1 MMGSY
6 ADGGGANPRVVISS
20 GGKPVG
26 INTTAP
32 SSKLHINNGGDGSS
46 AIEIDGDYLTV
57 SPSLNLDF
65 AKSRKLDSRIYFHR
79 DSIGTYFDANGLLKV
94 AGLHEPRFDHDPRT
108 GQSLGLMIEETRA
121 NLVNSSEDPSAW
133 NVVHTAANET
143 TYKIKGI
150 PTVKL
155 IDGGGDGDSPYLGGG
170 TYGNGKVTMSMY
182 IDAVNST
189 SATVRMYLFGN
200 GYGTIAWSL
209 SGNVAATTGG
219 FSYNGSNHSNGVAQ
233 TIDCGGGI
241 YRLVM
246 TFDYNGG
253 NTTSRF
259 YVTPSGADSDYVYIA
274 GMQLE
279 SGGFATS
286 YIPTSGT
293 PVTRSQDRAEIKYDD
308 WYNDESYKK
317 PSTFAGRFRT
327 YDLSATRMVAE
338 GSNGST
344 LKDFSMNTVANS
356 AQMQFA
362 HRYTANNS
370 YGNTSNSNVAANTD
384 VNFAFSYDG
393 TDGSLLGSAN
403 RSTPFTGADDLGT
416 TSQIGGDRMRIGSR
430 ANNSI
435 FLNGTIAQLRY
446 FPVQATSAQLLAQQ

>member
-1 MMGSY
+1 MVETE
-6 ADGGGANPRVVISS
+6 AVPF
-20 GGKPVG
+20 
-26 INTTAP
+26 
-32 SSKLHINNGGDGSS
+32 
-46 AIEIDGDYLTV
+46 EIDGDYLTV

-65 AKSRKLDSRIYFHR
+65 AKSRKLDDRIYFHR
-79 DSIGTYFDANGLLKV
+79 DSIGTYFDANGSLKV

-108 GQSLGLMIEETRA
+108 GQSLGLMIEESRS

-155 IDGGGDGDSPYLGGG
+155 IDGSGDGDSPYLGGG
-170 TYGNGKVTMSMY
+170 TYGSGKVTMSMY

-189 SATVRMYLFGN
+189 SSIVRMYLFGN

-233 TIDCGGGI
+233 TINCGGGI

-246 TFDYNGG
+246 TFDYSGS

-279 SGGFATS
+279 QGGFATS

-327 YDLSATRMVAE
+327 YDLSGTRMIAE

-344 LKDFSMNTVANS
+344 LKDFSVNTVANS

-370 YGNTSNSNVAANTD
+370 YGNTSNASVTINTD
-384 VNFAFSYDG
+384 VDFAFSYDG

-403 RSTPFTGADDLGT
+403 RTTPFTGTDDLGT
-416 TSQIGGDRMRIGSR
+416 TSQVRWR
-430 ANNSI
+430 
-435 FLNGTIAQLRY
+435 
-446 FPVQATSAQLLAQQ
+446 